1 MKIKFTFL
9 KTIAVSAGFFFASEI
24 TAYAQITV
32 TPDQTADSLAQT
44 LVGAG
49 VIMLNPVLN
58 CHSGASGTFAGNG
71 GNMGIDS
78 GVVLT
83 TGGAVL
89 AEGPNMGFDGP
100 SQSNGSPGDPDL
112 GGILAGG
119 TTTNDACILEFDFV
133 PAGDTVKF
141 DYIFASS
148 EYQTY
153 SCSSFNDVFGFLISG
168 PGYTTP
174 FNMATIPGTSYPICV
189 NSTTG
194 VSSGGPCNSYGPE
207 SPYSQYYVDN
217 INGPV
222 LSYSGFT
229 TIFTAI
235 ASVTPCDTYHLK
247 LAIADGTDWSLDSGV
262 FLKAGSLN
270 SIGLTIDGETGGGQP
285 DVESHAVRGCKPGK
299 FVFHTLQP
307 QPAPLTIHFDL
318 GGTATIGD
326 DYEFIPDSVVIPAGQ
341 TSAEVI
347 INALHNGYYNGPETV
362 TVSVYS
368 PYLCGNGD
376 PNVVATD
383 TMMIYDSLYAT
394 PSIAPQG
401 ICPGDSVLLTEEIAP
416 GLTIHWSPSTLA
428 TSPDS
433 TSTWVHPT
441 APTMFLAEVNQ
452 EGAPAT
458 CPSVERFFYV
468 HVDPIPNIV
477 IPDEHLVIC
486 LVDSVDL
493 PLDVLP
499 DSLEY
504 TFLWSPA
511 DGLQS
516 PTIGYN
522 RFYRPVGNYDYLI
535 TAYSPLGCAGTQN
548 MTIDVVPPF
557 SFTDLSPD
565 TTIYYGDQIQLRAT
579 GAMLYQ
585 WSPPRWILY
594 PNEPTPLVTPL
605 ETTTYTVVGVN
616 EFGCRDTADIKVTV
630 EYQPKETLP
639 SAFSPNG
646 DGLNDRFRIENLG
659 EEKIL
664 QFTIFNRWGQQV
676 YDDPGSNIGWDGT
689 YEGKDAPID
698 TYSYVI
704 RLSSPQ
710 GYVRVMKGTVIL
722 VR

>member
-1 MKIKFTFL
+1 MKGKITFL
-9 KTIAVSAGFFFASEI
+9 KIAALSVATFLAVG
-24 TAYAQITV
+24 TRVNAQIEV
-32 TPDQTADSLAQT
+32 TPDQTADSLAKT
-44 LVGAG
+44 LVGEG

-58 CHSGASGTFAGNG
+58 CHSGASGTFAGMG

-83 TGGAVL
+83 SGGAVL
-89 AEGPNMGFDGP
+89 AEGPNTGGGGP
-100 SQSNGSPGDPDL
+100 AQGNGSPGDPDL
-112 GGILAGG
+112 NSILAGG
-119 TTTNDACILEFDFV
+119 TTTYDACILEFDFV

-148 EYQTY
+148 EYQGF

-168 PGYTTP
+168 PGYASP

-194 VSSGGPCNSYGPE
+194 VTSGGQCNNYGPE
-207 SPYSQYYVDN
+207 SPYSEYYVDN
-217 INGPV
+217 INGPI

-235 ASVTPCDTYHLK
+235 ASVSPCDTYHLK
-247 LAIADGTDWSLDSGV
+247 LAIADGSDGTLDSGV

-270 SIGLTIDGETGGGQP
+270 SIGLNIGGETGGGQP
-285 DVESHAVRGCKPGK
+285 DVENHAVRGCKPGK
-299 FVFHTLQP
+299 FIFNTLQP

-318 GGTATIGD
+318 GGSATIGD
-326 DYEFIPDSVVIPAGQ
+326 DYAFIPDSVVIPTGE

-347 INALHNGYYNGPETV
+347 IHALHNGYYNGPEDV

-368 PYLCGNGD
+368 PYLCGNGN
-376 PNVVATD
+376 PNVIATA

-394 PSIAPQG
+394 PAITPAG
-401 ICPGDSVLLTEEIAP
+401 ICPGDSVLLTEDIAN
-416 GLTIHWSPSTLA
+416 GLTIHWSPSALA
-428 TSPDS
+428 GSPDS

-452 EGAPAT
+452 EGAPST
-458 CPSVERFFYV
+458 CPSVERYFFV

-477 IPDEHLVIC
+477 IPDEHLIIC
-486 LVDSVDL
+486 LTDSVDL
-493 PLDVLP
+493 PVDVLP
-499 DSLEY
+499 DSMEY
-504 TFLWSPA
+504 TFLWTPA

-516 PTIGYN
+516 PTAGYN
-522 RFYRPVGNYDYLI
+522 RFYMPVGSYDYVI
-535 TAYSPLGCAGTQN
+535 AAYSPLGCEGTQD
-548 MTIDVVPPF
+548 MHIDVVPPF
-557 SFTDLSPD
+557 TFTDISPD
-565 TTIYYGDQIQLRAT
+565 TTIYYGDEIQLRAT
-579 GAMLYQ
+579 GGMLYQ

-594 PNEPTPLVTPL
+594 PNEPTPLVAPL
-605 ETTTYTVVGVN
+605 ETTTYTVVGIN
-616 EFGCRDTADIKVTV
+616 EYGCRDTADVKVTV
-630 EYQPKETLP
+630 EYRPEEVLP

-676 YDDPGSNIGWDGT
+676 YDDPGSNLGWDGT
-689 YEGKDAPID
+689 YEGRDAPLD
-698 TYSYVI
+698 VYSYVI

-710 GYVRVMKGTVIL
+710 GYVRTMKGTVTL